1 MSINIRQKMQ
11 ERTYSLKNFGDIFDD
26 EILKL
31 YHGQTAANQN
41 LQQAQRQ
48 NSFQQ
53 QRIQQGQ
60 VSQRGQQQQVPQQN
74 QIRQKNQQ

>member
-1 MSINIRQKMQ
+1 MENNTRQRMQ
-11 ERTYSLKNFGDIFDD
+11 ERTYSLRDFGVIFDD

-60 VSQRGQQQQVPQQN
+60 ESQRGQQQQVPQQN

>member
-1 MSINIRQKMQ
+1 MQ
-11 ERTYSLKNFGDIFDD
+11 ERTYSLKNFGDIFDS

-53 QRIQQGQ
+53 QRIQQSIASQQGQ
-60 VSQRGQQQQVPQQN
+60 QQQQVPQQN